1 MEFSAK
7 GVEVTQQGTTSEL
20 RVSFIASTVTVQ
32 TCPGH
37 NAFKLLPHTCSADS
51 DAATFAS
58 PLAEIEQDE
67 PVLFELE
74 AGLQGGLESER
85 GLYRFDLVLVQDD
98 AEPGQGLV
106 YLVLWKS

>member
-20 RVSFIASTVTVQ
+20 PVSFIASTVTVQ
-32 TCPGH
+32 TCPGL
-37 NAFKLLPHTCSADS
+37 KLLPHTCSADS

-58 PLAEIEQDE
+58 PLADIEQDE

-74 AGLQGGLESER
+74 ASLQGGLESER
-85 GLYRFDLVLVQDD
+85 GRYRFDLVLVQDD

-106 YLVLWKS
+106 YLVPWKS